1 MPADKLSP
9 QEYVEGIKNGNPQV
23 IRGIYEKYHQAIV
36 HLVETNNGTKDDA
49 QDVFQ
54 EGLVLFYQKANQPD
68 FQLTS
73 TFLTYFYAIC
83 KYIWYNRLR
92 KKSNHEV
99 TLDDKMIL
107 MLKEENADLFEKSE
121 RYFLYRK
128 MFLKLGADCQQV
140 LDLFLQKISMEKIM
154 KQMGYGSIS
163 YTKKRKFLCKEKL
176 IKLIQN
182 DSKYH
187 ELKYEETI

>member
-9 QEYVEGIKNGNPQV
+9 QEYVEGIKIGNPQV

-36 HLVETNNGTKDDA
+36 HMVETNNGTKDDA
-49 QDVFQ
+49 LDVFQ

-73 TFLTYFYAIC
+73 TFLTYFYSIC
-83 KYIWYNRLR
+83 KYIWYNKLR
-92 KKSNHEV
+92 KKSNQEV

-107 MLKEENADLFEKSE
+107 MLKEENSDLFEKSE

-128 MFLKLGADCQQV
+128 MFLKLGEDCQQV
-140 LDLFLQKISMEKIM
+140 LDLFLQKISMENIM
-154 KQMGYGSIS
+154 KKMGYGSIS

-187 ELKYEETI
+187 ELKFEETI